1 MNINNNFTPL
11 AWHQGNIEL
20 QSNRASYAYGHI
32 VPLFASATT
41 LIPFQIITATDAVN
55 IANADVRLMTVDGTD
70 AVGSNIASRMGLVL
84 NHVDDMDVDVIIY
97 NGTVMNPA
105 LPIGQYYLQLTSGN
119 NVWYSDVVTIV
130 ADVSKMTRLTWWD
143 VVDSQFASGIIKYRY
158 TTLEYDP
165 IHGSHIVSV
174 QYKNV
179 MYFMEELGM
188 PEYTVEENG
197 ETRDGLFY
205 ASKIVSGK
213 KYKMQ
218 IAQLSESMCDAL
230 RFVHLA
236 DNVEVRDGYLRTYY
250 CDSVLVTPEW
260 QTGAVASAAVEI
272 TTDTFVKAVGTGYE
286 GESPVPSGDTSIIG
300 DNAVVGV
307 NFFIGLGQ

>member
-20 QSNRASYAYGHI
+20 QSNRATYAYGHI

-41 LIPFQIITATDAVN
+41 LIPFQIITATGAVDTS
-55 IANADVRLMTVDGTD
+55 IVDMRLLTIDGTD
-70 AVGSNIASRMGLVL
+70 AVGENLYNRMRIVKNHIASR
-84 NHVDDMDVDVIIY
+84 DVDVIIY
-97 NGTVMNPA
+97 KGTALNPA
-105 LPIGQYYLQLTSGN
+105 LPIGQYYLTLKSGTQM
-119 NVWYSDVVTIV
+119 WYSDVMTIV
-130 ADVSKMTRLTWWD
+130 ADATKLTRITWWD
-143 VVDSQFASGIIKYRY
+143 EVDLEFNAGIIKYRV
-158 TTLEYDP
+158 
-165 IHGSHIVSV
+165 IVPRV
-174 QYKNV
+174 GAEQYKNV

-188 PEYTVEENG
+188 PEYTQEEEG

-205 ASKIVSGK
+205 ASKLISGK

-218 IAQLSESMCDAL
+218 IAQLTEAMCDAL
-230 RFVHLA
+230 RFVHLS

-250 CDSVLVTPEW
+250 CDSVLITPEW

-286 GESPVPSGDTSIIG
+286 GDSPVPSGDTSVIG
-300 DNAVVGV
+300 DNAIIGV
-307 NFFIGLGQ
+307 NFFVGNQQ

>member
-11 AWHQGNIEL
+11 AWHQGDIEL
-20 QSNRASYAYGHI
+20 QSNRATYAYGHV

-41 LIPFQIITATDAVN
+41 LIPFQIITATGAVDTS
-55 IANADVRLMTVDGTD
+55 IVDMRLLTIDGTD
-70 AVGSNIASRMGLVL
+70 AVGENLYNRMRIVKNHIASR
-84 NHVDDMDVDVIIY
+84 DVDVIIY
-97 NGTVMNPA
+97 NGTALNPA
-105 LPIGQYYLQLTSGN
+105 LPIGQYYLTLKSGTQM
-119 NVWYSDVVTIV
+119 WYSDVMTIV
-130 ADVSKMTRLTWWD
+130 ADATKLTRITWWD
-143 VVDSQFASGIIKYRY
+143 EVDLEFNAGIIKYRV
-158 TTLEYDP
+158 
-165 IHGSHIVSV
+165 IVPRV
-174 QYKNV
+174 GAEQYKNV

-188 PEYTVEENG
+188 PEYTQEEEG

-205 ASKIVSGK
+205 ASKLISGK

-218 IAQLSESMCDAL
+218 IAQLTEAMCDAL
-230 RFVHLA
+230 RFVHLS

-286 GESPVPSGDTSIIG
+286 GDSPVPSGDTSIIG
-300 DNAVVGV
+300 DNAIIGV
-307 NFFIGLGQ
+307 NFFVGNQQ

>member
-11 AWHQGNIEL
+11 AWHQGDIEL
-20 QSNRASYAYGHI
+20 QSNRATYAYGHV

-41 LIPFQIITATDAVN
+41 LIPFQIITATGAVDTS
-55 IANADVRLMTVDGTD
+55 IVDMRLLTIDGTD
-70 AVGSNIASRMGLVL
+70 AVGENLYNRMRIVKNHIASR
-84 NHVDDMDVDVIIY
+84 DVDVIIY
-97 NGTVMNPA
+97 NGTALNPA
-105 LPIGQYYLQLTSGN
+105 LPIGQYYLTLKSGTQM
-119 NVWYSDVVTIV
+119 WYSDVMTIV
-130 ADVSKMTRLTWWD
+130 ADATKLTRITWWD
-143 VVDSQFASGIIKYRY
+143 EVDLEFNAGIIKYRVFIPRVGA
-158 TTLEYDP
+158 E
-165 IHGSHIVSV
+165 

-188 PEYTVEENG
+188 PEYTQEEEG

-205 ASKIVSGK
+205 ASKLISGK

-218 IAQLSESMCDAL
+218 IAQLTEAMCDAL
-230 RFVHLA
+230 RFVHLS

-250 CDSVLVTPEW
+250 CDSVLITPEW

-286 GESPVPSGDTSIIG
+286 GDSPVPSGDTSVIG
-300 DNAVVGV
+300 DNAIIGV
-307 NFFIGLGQ
+307 NFFVGNQQ